1 MPLIFRIGGAPMPAA
16 VGGGGDVFMRQSVF
30 NNWPGQSANTP
41 PDPQSTTQSLVFPSA
56 VLPGSAIVLVGT
68 LSNGGSVV
76 ASPTYQDAANGT
88 WGSGTKLQQI
98 DDTGQLQSMF
108 LHCMQNS
115 LGGWQTLDI
124 VFANVEWQGAYLQE
138 WINVPAASVIASTKN
153 LQSGITATT
162 TDLITSTGVAGAGNK
177 AILLGFSA
185 VTGDNNIANG
195 GSGQGRPLV
204 GSGFSGIDDPGVWND
219 NGEENTSTS
228 PVMRAESQSFSSMGT
243 VAATFTGTGGTD
255 SYATFGLA
263 LKSN

>member
-1 MPLIFRIGGAPMPAA
+1 MASGFPAIPPFSGPA
-16 VGGGGDVFMRQSVF
+16 SLRQSVF

-41 PDPQSTTQSLVFPSA
+41 PDPQSTTQSLTLPSS
-56 VLPGSAIVLVGT
+56 VLAGSTMVLVGT

-76 ASPTYQDAANGT
+76 ASPTYSDSANGT

-98 DDTGQLQSMF
+98 DDTGELQSMF
-108 LHCMQNS
+108 LHCLQNS
-115 LGGWQTLDI
+115 LGGWTTLNI
-124 VFANVEWQGAYLQE
+124 TFANVEWQGAYLQE
-138 WINVPAASVIASTKN
+138 WYGVPAASLIASVKN

-204 GSGFSGIDDPGVWND
+204 GSGFAGIDDPGVWND